1 MWQRN
6 PWRDDSVRI
15 QFFSVAAIIAAM
27 LISAVAAAQAPA
39 QQDYEALARAVLAD
53 LVARRFD
60 KVTARY
66 TAQMAQALPAEK
78 LAASWDG
85 VISQVG
91 AFQTITSIEVEETG
105 GYHTVFTTC
114 AFERLTLTLRLA
126 FNSQGEFAGFSSV
139 PPGSRTPWKA
149 PDYAKMDS
157 FEERAVTVHSGHWDL
172 PGFVTIPKGGGLFPA
187 VVLVHGS
194 GPNDMDETI
203 GPNKTFKDIAYGLA
217 SRGVAILRYD
227 KRTHKYGVQSSDDPT
242 ALTVKEEEIDD
253 ARSAVALLATMPEIN
268 PRRIFV
274 AGHSEGGY
282 LAPRI
287 ATGDP
292 RIAGIILLEGNSRP
306 LDELIVEQVR
316 YQASMSGP
324 VTPEIQKGIDDAEAS
339 ANELRN
345 PDLKPGMTVHVLGA
359 PLPASYVLDLRAYH
373 PTEVVAALKIPI
385 LIVQGERDYQVTM
398 TDLAL
403 WEKALEGHT
412 NVTFKTYPAINHLLM
427 PGTGASL
434 PAEYMKP
441 NHVEQDV
448 IGDMAAWVQ
457 HAAMAPPIK

>member
-1 MWQRN
+1 
-6 PWRDDSVRI
+6 
-15 QFFSVAAIIAAM
+15 
-27 LISAVAAAQAPA
+27 
-39 QQDYEALARAVLAD
+39 
-53 LVARRFD
+53 
-60 KVTARY
+60 
-66 TAQMAQALPAEK
+66 
-78 LAASWDG
+78 
-85 VISQVG
+85 
-91 AFQTITSIEVEETG
+91 
-105 GYHTVFTTC
+105 
-114 AFERLTLTLRLA
+114 
-126 FNSQGEFAGFSSV
+126 
-139 PPGSRTPWKA
+139 
-149 PDYAKMDS
+149 MDS